1 MGGDY
6 MENRGLK
13 NRVPFSST
21 LKTELDT
28 KFNDL
33 SVITL
38 IPKSKLLDKAITLL
52 LESYDIKV

>member
-1 MGGDY
+1 